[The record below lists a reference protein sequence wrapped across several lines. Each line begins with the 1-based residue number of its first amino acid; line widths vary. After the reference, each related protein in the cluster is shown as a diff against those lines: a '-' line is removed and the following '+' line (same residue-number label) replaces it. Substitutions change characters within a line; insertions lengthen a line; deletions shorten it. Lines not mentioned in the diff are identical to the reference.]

1 MIDKNSVSGAD
12 ARSPWLSLAHA
23 LMRRKRIL
31 IGFPII
37 VMALA
42 GGAMHFMQDQYTAT
56 LKIAPSSS
64 AQLYMWALRDNGLAQ
79 SVTRDLNLQGH
90 YRTNSQERAKNL
102 LLSHVQFVSNLQD
115 SYVDVK
121 VTDRDPEVARQLAN
135 RYGTGMVDLLVG
147 LHLTNASNA
156 IYELRARR
164 DLAQRS
170 LAKASERLEQPDL
183 KDAVADISPSTR
195 LGLVSMAGIEAET
208 TLASISLQ
216 GTAQQQLLTQ
226 SLDQNEMVRLQ
237 ERLAG
242 IQRALADEMHAK
254 SSGQLGQ
261 LTAAIG
267 ALQDETYWQAMI
279 DRIDRRVE
287 VLDVIQRNEIKL
299 IPAEAPTD
307 PSGPRRFMLTVAAGL
322 AALFLAIAYVL
333 VAEQFRRM
341 RASN

>member
-1 MIDKNSVSGAD
+1 MIDKNSASVAGAS
-12 ARSPWLSLAHA
+12 SPWLSLAHA

-31 IGFPII
+31 IGVPVI

-56 LKIAPSSS
+56 LKIAPSTT

-79 SVTRDLNLQGH
+79 SIARQFNLQAH
-90 YRTNSQERAKNL
+90 YGASSQERAKDT

-121 VTDRDPEVARQLAN
+121 ATDRDPEVAMQLAN

-164 DLAQRS
+164 ELAQRS
-170 LAKASERLEQPDL
+170 LAKARERLEQPDL
-183 KDAVADISPSTR
+183 KVAVTAISPSTR

-208 TLASISLQ
+208 TLASISLK
-216 GTAQQQLLTQ
+216 GAEQQQLLTQ

-242 IQRALADEMHAK
+242 IQRALADEMQTK
-254 SSGQLGQ
+254 SGQLGQ
-261 LTAAIG
+261 LTAAIS

-299 IPAEAPTD
+299 IPAEMPTS
-307 PSGPRRFMLTVAAGL
+307 PSGPRRIMLTIAAGL
-322 AALFLAIAYVL
+322 AALLLTVAYVL
-333 VAEQFRRM
+333 VSEQFRRL